1 MSAEMKQRWEE
12 ELAAL
17 LAAQF
22 GLVCKSAT
30 PIDKGWLNVKWK
42 VDTDQGP
49 VFAKY
54 YHPERYKLHARPDR
68 KAAIARTLELQ
79 HGLNAAG
86 VACPKV
92 WERNGAYLHETPA
105 GMHLALMAWVDGTTV
120 PAGGMND
127 EQLRSLGQATGRM
140 HAWLDNMPPLD
151 RLAWEPDRSAYIKEW
166 ETNRDN
172 AAKQK
177 DEVVLEWLTRS
188 RAIVESTDFRLFEAS
203 KPGWLHW
210 DLWVDNI
217 LVGERSVAGIV
228 DFDRMT
234 MAYPEID
241 VARAVLSGALRDDG
255 MRLNGVRA
263 YMDGYREHRD
273 ASGELLARAIKMLYL
288 IESLWWL
295 RAEIRAESH
304 LRELLARFV
313 REMHWIE
320 EHWSGLPELLER
332 L

>member
-1 MSAEMKQRWEE
+1 MSTPIMQRWEA
-12 ELAAL
+12 ELAEL
-17 LAAQF
+17 LRRRF
-22 GLVCKSAT
+22 GLDYQGAT
-30 PIDKGWLNVKWK
+30 PIDKGWLNIKWK

-68 KAAIARTLELQ
+68 KEAIAKTLELQ
-79 HGLNAAG
+79 HGLSLEG
-86 VACPKV
+86 VTCPKAWSRDGV
-92 WERNGAYLHETPA
+92 YLHGTPS
-105 GMHLALMAWVDGTTV
+105 GMFFALMDWVDGATV
-120 PAGGMND
+120 SAGSMND
-127 EQLRSLGQATGRM
+127 GQLRGLGQATGRM
-140 HAWLDNMPPLD
+140 HAWLADVTPPD
-151 RLAWEPDRSAYIKEW
+151 RPAWEPDRNAYFKEW
-166 ETNRDN
+166 QANRDK
-172 AAKQK
+172 AAGQK
-177 DEVVLEWLTRS
+177 DGAVLEWLSRS
-188 RAIVESTDFRLFEAS
+188 RAIVESTDFRIFEGS

-217 LVGERSVAGIV
+217 LVGEQDVAGIV

-255 MRLNGVRA
+255 MRLDGVRVF
-263 YMDGYREHRD
+263 MDGYREHRE
-273 ASGELLARAIKMLYL
+273 ASGDLLARSIKMLYL

-295 RAEIRAESH
+295 RTEIRAESH

-320 EHWSGLPELLER
+320 EHWRELQEMLET
-332 L
+332 

>member
-1 MSAEMKQRWEE
+1 MNTGLVQQWEN
-12 ELAAL
+12 ELAKL
-17 LAAQF
+17 LGSRF
-22 GLVCKSAT
+22 GLVYQGAT

-68 KAAIARTLELQ
+68 KGAIAKTLELQ
-79 HGLNAAG
+79 HALSLAG
-86 VACPKV
+86 VACPKA
-92 WERNGAYLHETPA
+92 WSRDGEFLHRTA
-105 GMHLALMAWVDGTTV
+105 SGMYFAFMDWVDGATV
-120 PAGGMND
+120 QAGGMND
-127 EQLRSLGQATGRM
+127 GQLRGLGQATGRM
-140 HAWLDNMPPLD
+140 HAWLANVSPLD
-151 RLAWEPDRSAYIKEW
+151 RPAWEPDRNAYFKEW
-166 ETNRDN
+166 QGNRN
-172 AAKQK
+172 SAEAQK
-177 DEVVLEWLTRS
+177 DEVVLGWLSRS
-188 RAIVESTDFRLFEAS
+188 RAIVESTDFRIFAES

-217 LVGERSVAGIV
+217 LVGEQGVAGIV

-241 VARAVLSGALRDDG
+241 VARAVLSGALREDG
-255 MRLNGVRA
+255 MRIDSVRA
-263 YMDGYREHRD
+263 FMDGYREHRE
-273 ASGELLARAIKMLYL
+273 ASGHLLARAIKMLYL

-313 REMHWIE
+313 WEMHWIE
-320 EHWSGLPELLER
+320 EHWRELAEMLET
-332 L
+332 

>member
-1 MSAEMKQRWEE
+1 MSAELVREWED

-17 LAAQF
+17 LGSQF
-22 GLVCKSAT
+22 GLVYEGAT

-49 VFAKY
+49 IFAKY

-68 KAAIARTLELQ
+68 KAAIAKTLELQ
-79 HGLNAAG
+79 HGLSLAG
-86 VACPKV
+86 VACPKA
-92 WERNGAYLHETPA
+92 WSRDGGYLHSTPS
-105 GMHLALMAWVDGTTV
+105 GMYFAFMDWVDGATV

-127 EQLRSLGQATGRM
+127 EQLRSLGHATGHM
-140 HAWLDNMPPLD
+140 HAWLANVPPLD
-151 RLAWEPDRSAYIKEW
+151 RPAWEPDRNAYFREW

-172 AAKQK
+172 AAARK
-177 DEVVLEWLTRS
+177 DEIVLEWLTRS
-188 RAIVESTDFRLFEAS
+188 RAIVESTDFNMFEES

-217 LVGERSVAGIV
+217 LLGERGVAGIV

-234 MAYPEID
+234 MAFPEID
-241 VARAVLSGALRDDG
+241 VARAVLSGALREDG
-255 MRLNGVRA
+255 MRMDGVRA
-263 YMDGYREHRD
+263 FMDGYREHRE

-320 EHWSGLPELLER
+320 AHWRELPQLLE
-332 L
+332 